1 MTIGLTVFFFTTFG
15 ALGVTIICLDVVFR
29 KLSKSYPKYYTKIGR
44 PIALYREIYEPI
56 PPETIGI
63 SNTVINSMQFILSLA
78 FRGTPKDFPKN
89 SSLRKLLTI
98 ARYSWIYAGAGSL
111 SWLVLAYFL
120 YP

>member
-1 MTIGLTVFFFTTFG
+1 MTTSLTVFFFSVFG
-15 ALGVTIICLDVVFR
+15 ALGANIFCLDIVFR

-44 PIALYREIYEPI
+44 PVALYRQTYGPI

-63 SNTVINSMQFILSLA
+63 SNTIINSMQFILSLA
-78 FRGTPKDFPKN
+78 FRGTPKDFPKS